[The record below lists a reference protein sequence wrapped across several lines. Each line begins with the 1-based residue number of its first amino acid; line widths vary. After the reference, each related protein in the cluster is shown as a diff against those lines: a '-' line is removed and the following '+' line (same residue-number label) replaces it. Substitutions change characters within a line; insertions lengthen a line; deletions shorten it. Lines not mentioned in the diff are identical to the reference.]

1 MLNAVIFIGA
11 FLTVTLL
18 IRVMILKDN
27 RNMDNKNV
35 RKVG

>member
-1 MLNAVIFIGA
+1 MLNAVIFIGT